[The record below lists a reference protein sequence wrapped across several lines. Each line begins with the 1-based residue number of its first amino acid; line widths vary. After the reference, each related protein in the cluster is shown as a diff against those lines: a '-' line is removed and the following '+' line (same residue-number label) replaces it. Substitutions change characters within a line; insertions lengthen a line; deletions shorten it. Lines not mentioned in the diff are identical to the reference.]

1 MFERQKSI
9 NIPENFAEITSST
22 IINYH
27 TLVAEFNT
35 FTIELEQLTTEYLTK
50 DQINSELIAEIV
62 FKDLFPLGNLEIEE
76 IPRFKLVQKSRAE
89 GAFETDP
96 NQETEKVFYSKHQII
111 QKVEDDIRNMRVNFS
126 NAKQRSVC
134 TKRIYEVLCK
144 ILDLPIS
151 SKLFPLKY
159 KNVNHI
165 NDLFKRFLLKND
177 IDSKYYTYF
186 ERKFDENENW
196 ENFSNPILLTPII
209 KQFVKFVLAD
219 LYSDNLIKNPELE
232 KKIKLTNK
240 YLAQKIKPFPDKKT
254 ILSKGKSVAL
264 NILPFFG
271 VVAAI
276 SVFIPVTFVIIK
288 ALDPTIF
295 NQQTSPEERVRYLL
309 IEQQKNNVK
318 EKTTKF
324 LTKILLEYGLNDT
337 NYWFEVVGANAS
349 SGEISVK
356 VRIKNPILAK
366 TKPENPNGQY
376 LGDRLKESGFKI
388 ITDGKTGFSFLIKT
402 FDLQAN
408 PGFLISSNISHLI

>member
-144 ILDLPIS
+144 I
-151 SKLFPLKY
+151 
-159 KNVNHI
+159 
-165 NDLFKRFLLKND
+165 
-177 IDSKYYTYF
+177 
-186 ERKFDENENW
+186 
-196 ENFSNPILLTPII
+196 
-209 KQFVKFVLAD
+209 
-219 LYSDNLIKNPELE
+219 
-232 KKIKLTNK
+232 
-240 YLAQKIKPFPDKKT
+240 
-254 ILSKGKSVAL
+254 
-264 NILPFFG
+264 
-271 VVAAI
+271 
-276 SVFIPVTFVIIK
+276 
-288 ALDPTIF
+288 
-295 NQQTSPEERVRYLL
+295 
-309 IEQQKNNVK
+309 
-318 EKTTKF
+318 
-324 LTKILLEYGLNDT
+324 
-337 NYWFEVVGANAS
+337 
-349 SGEISVK
+349 
-356 VRIKNPILAK
+356 
-366 TKPENPNGQY
+366 
-376 LGDRLKESGFKI
+376 
-388 ITDGKTGFSFLIKT
+388 
-402 FDLQAN
+402 
-408 PGFLISSNISHLI
+408 